1 MPRYEQLCRTVAS
14 AFSHAAVAVAIGT
27 AFTPPIRKTPAVS
40 SPAATPIW
48 RREIPRW
55 WLLGVVCA
63 VLPDIDVLSFSF
75 HIGYGAFLGHRGF
88 THSILFAAMVA
99 WALAT
104 LAFPRDEWDAQPA
117 TVWSYFFLCGL
128 SHGVLDAM
136 TNGGLG
142 IAFFSP
148 LDPTRYFLPWRPI
161 EVSPIGVASFF
172 TSEGL
177 AVIRSE
183 LQWVMLPA
191 VVFVVMVRLI
201 TRRPRPRA
209 LGA

>member
-1 MPRYEQLCRTVAS
+1 VAS
-14 AFSHAAVAVAIGT
+14 AFAHAVVAVAIGT
-27 AFTPPIRKTPAVS
+27 VFTPPVRRTARE
-40 SPAATPIW
+40 SPVTAPIW

-55 WLLGVVCA
+55 WLLGAVCA

-75 HIGYGAFLGHRGF
+75 NVGYGEFLGHRGF
-88 THSILFAAMVA
+88 THSILFAAIVA

-104 LAFPRDEWDAQPA
+104 LAFPRDAWLAPRA
-117 TVWSYFFLCGL
+117 KVWSYFFLCGL

-148 LDPTRYFLPWRPI
+148 FDRSRYFLPWRPI

-201 TRRPRPRA
+201 KRRLQPRA

>member
-1 MPRYEQLCRTVAS
+1 MAS
-14 AFSHAAVAVAIGT
+14 AFAHAFVAVATGT
-27 AFTPPIRKTPAVS
+27 AFTSPVRKTAS
-40 SPAATPIW
+40 ESAMTAPIW

-63 VLPDIDVLSFSF
+63 VLPDIDVLSFAF
-75 HIGYGAFLGHRGF
+75 KIEYGDFLGHRGF
-88 THSILFAAMVA
+88 THSILFAALVA

-104 LAFPRDEWDAQPA
+104 FAFPRDAWLAPRDR
-117 TVWSYFFLCGL
+117 VWLYFFLCGL

-142 IAFFSP
+142 VAFFSP
-148 LDPTRYFLPWRPI
+148 FDRSRYFLPWRPI

-172 TSEGL
+172 TSQGL

-191 VVFVVMVRLI
+191 IVFIIVVRLI
-201 TRRPRPRA
+201 KRRPQPRA